1 MGGGPAKTAGDSSTD
16 QPIFNL
22 LTQLQG
28 GGGSAAASGAG
39 AFAGGTSALQNPIN
53 YYSQL
58 LSGDPTATAAAI
70 APTTSGIMQQYDTA
84 YKNLT
89 DNTARGGQRSG
100 AIANNQTAE
109 AGAVSNALTQVQP
122 AAAQGLGNLGTS
134 LAGLGVSE
142 QGVGNQGLSQVL
154 QGLLGMRGQDVGYTE
169 NQQQN
174 NLGMGQGLGQILSL
188 LAGAA

>member
-28 GGGSAAASGAG
+28 GGGSASASGAG